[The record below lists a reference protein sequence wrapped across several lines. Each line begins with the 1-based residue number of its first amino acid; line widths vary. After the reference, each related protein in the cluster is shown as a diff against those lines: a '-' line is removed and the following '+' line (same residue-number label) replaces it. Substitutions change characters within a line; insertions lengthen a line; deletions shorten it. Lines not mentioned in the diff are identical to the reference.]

1 VSGGE
6 VAVVVGASG
15 ALGGAIAQRLLTE
28 GLTVVGVARG
38 AAGQPSDAGGT
49 AAGGVA
55 GGAVGGDV
63 ASDAAQG
70 DAVGGDAA
78 SDAAGDQAAS
88 DAAQDDT
95 AQDDTA
101 QDDAAEGDA
110 AGSGAGAAGSSAA
123 MEWCA
128 ADIGSDEAVAAIA
141 AAVGDRPVRMVVQ
154 AAGLP
159 AAGPLA
165 TIEPDALGRAVALK
179 CGGLLRLVRAV
190 DGRLQP
196 GARVVALGGH
206 YGIEPAPYACAAGV
220 TNAALANLVRQLAT
234 AYGPRG
240 ITAHLVAPG
249 PADTPRLRAL
259 SRQAAETRGVP
270 VETVLAERAAES
282 PLGRLVTPAEVAWA
296 VATLLAPEA
305 AALDGSALSLDV
317 GARRGIF

>member
-1 VSGGE
+1 VSVRPEE

-15 ALGGAIAQRLLTE
+15 ALGSAIAERLRAE
-28 GLTVVGVARG
+28 GLTVVGVAR
-38 AAGQPSDAGGT
+38 
-49 AAGGVA
+49 
-55 GGAVGGDV
+55 
-63 ASDAAQG
+63 
-70 DAVGGDAA
+70 
-78 SDAAGDQAAS
+78 
-88 DAAQDDT
+88 
-95 AQDDTA
+95 
-101 QDDAAEGDA
+101 
-110 AGSGAGAAGSSAA
+110 SAA
-123 MEWCA
+123 HPHCG
-128 ADIGSDEAVAAIA
+128 ADIGADDAIPAIA
-141 AAVGDRPVRMVVQ
+141 AVVGDRPVRMVVQ

-190 DGRLQP
+190 DPNLRP
-196 GARVVALGGH
+196 GARIVALGGH

-220 TNAALANLVRQLAT
+220 TNAALANLVRQLAI

-240 ITAHLVAPG
+240 VTAHLVAPG

-259 SRQAAETRGVP
+259 LQQAAATRGVP
-270 VETVLAERAAES
+270 VDEVLAERAAES

-305 AALDGSALSLDV
+305 GALDGSALSLDV

>member
-1 VSGGE
+1 VSADAGGGI
-6 VAVVVGASG
+6 AVVVGASG
-15 ALGGAIAQRLLTE
+15 ALGGAIAARLLAE
-28 GLTVVGVARG
+28 GLAVVGVARG
-38 AAGQPSDAGGT
+38 GGPSRAADGPAAAGRSGSGGGS
-49 AAGGVA
+49 GG
-55 GGAVGGDV
+55 
-63 ASDAAQG
+63 
-70 DAVGGDAA
+70 
-78 SDAAGDQAAS
+78 
-88 DAAQDDT
+88 
-95 AQDDTA
+95 
-101 QDDAAEGDA
+101 
-110 AGSGAGAAGSSAA
+110 GSGAGGGAGGGGRVEAL
-123 MEWCA
+123 EWCA
-128 ADIGSDEAVAAIA
+128 ADIGADDAVAAIA
-141 AAVGDRPVRMVVQ
+141 KTVGGRPVRMVVQ

-190 DGRLQP
+190 DAHLQP

>member
-1 VSGGE
+1 VSE

-15 ALGGAIAQRLLTE
+15 ALGGVIAERLLVA

-38 AAGQPSDAGGT
+38 GRPATDATDAPGVGAGSGGGGDTGGDAAGGDAAGGDAAAGDAAGGGGADGGGT
-49 AAGGVA
+49 AAEALGG
-55 GGAVGGDV
+55 
-63 ASDAAQG
+63 
-70 DAVGGDAA
+70 
-78 SDAAGDQAAS
+78 
-88 DAAQDDT
+88 
-95 AQDDTA
+95 
-101 QDDAAEGDA
+101 
-110 AGSGAGAAGSSAA
+110 
-123 MEWCA
+123 MEWCT
-128 ADIGSDEAVAAIA
+128 ADIGSDDAVAAIA
-141 AAVGDRPVRMVVQ
+141 AAVGERPVRIVVQ

-190 DGRLQP
+190 DANLRP
-196 GARVVALGGH
+196 GARIVALGGH

-240 ITAHLVAPG
+240 VTAHLVAPG

-259 SRQAAETRGVP
+259 SRQTAESRGVP
-270 VETVLAERAAES
+270 VDTVLAERAAES

-305 AALDGSALSLDV
+305 GALDGSALSLDV

>member
-1 VSGGE
+1 MSVRRAAVNGGG

-15 ALGGAIAQRLLTE
+15 ALGGAIATRLLAE
-28 GLTVVGVARG
+28 GLTVVGVARSG
-38 AAGQPSDAGGT
+38 AGQRPSA
-49 AAGGVA
+49 
-55 GGAVGGDV
+55 
-63 ASDAAQG
+63 
-70 DAVGGDAA
+70 
-78 SDAAGDQAAS
+78 
-88 DAAQDDT
+88 
-95 AQDDTA
+95 
-101 QDDAAEGDA
+101 GDA
-110 AGSGAGAAGSSAA
+110 AGGAAGGAAAGGAAGTGARGDAAGGGAGSAGSSTA

-128 ADIGSDEAVAAIA
+128 ADIGSDDAVAAIA
-141 AAVGDRPVRMVVQ
+141 EAVGGRPVRMVVQ

-190 DGRLQP
+190 DGHLPP

-240 ITAHLVAPG
+240 VTAHLVAPG

-270 VETVLAERAAES
+270 VDTVLAERAAES

>member
-1 VSGGE
+1 MSTGE

-15 ALGGAIAQRLLTE
+15 ALGSAIAERLAAE
-28 GLTVVGVARG
+28 GLTVVAVARG
-38 AAGQPSDAGGT
+38 TTRPEVDTPAGGEPERSRKEQGGI
-49 AAGGVA
+49 GGV
-55 GGAVGGDV
+55 
-63 ASDAAQG
+63 
-70 DAVGGDAA
+70 
-78 SDAAGDQAAS
+78 
-88 DAAQDDT
+88 
-95 AQDDTA
+95 
-101 QDDAAEGDA
+101 ER
-110 AGSGAGAAGSSAA
+110 
-123 MEWCA
+123 CR
-128 ADIGSDEAVAAIA
+128 ADIGSDDAVPAIA
-141 AAVGDRPVRMVVQ
+141 AAVGERPVRMVVQ

-190 DGRLQP
+190 DPNLRP
-196 GARVVALGGH
+196 GARIVALGGH

-220 TNAALANLVRQLAT
+220 TNAALANLVRQLAI

-240 ITAHLVAPG
+240 VTAHLVAPG

-259 SRQAAETRGVP
+259 SEQAAASRGVP
-270 VETVLAERAAES
+270 VDEVLAERAAES

-305 AALDGSALSLDV
+305 GALDGSALSLDV